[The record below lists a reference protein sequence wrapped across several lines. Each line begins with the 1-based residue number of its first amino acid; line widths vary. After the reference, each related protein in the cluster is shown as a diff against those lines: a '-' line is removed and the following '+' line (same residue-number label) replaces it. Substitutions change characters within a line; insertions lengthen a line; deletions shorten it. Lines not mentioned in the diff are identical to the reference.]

1 MGEHGSMSV
10 TAMVYVAGRSVIE
23 DCPMMILQNTFPRF
37 WWQRQWR
44 GSWKCG
50 KSRHATTR
58 YPHLIKNQPQ
68 NVPGHSGK
76 AKKGHLCF
84 DAIYETGGGRGARGC
99 QNISTLI
106 LKVIWAGLTS
116 SMITSMICSSDQI
129 HAIQD
134 TGLKHFREAL
144 MAKPPSFFN
153 LAGFGSTFQWT
164 MFTLT
169 NGSSSTLSTWAKR
182 GTCSPSASL
191 QSSDPRPGQN
201 GRLVFYSSFKFHP
214 DLPGRGFQRQTCII
228 TSRQSIGLRNR
239 SCLYIFDG

>member
-1 MGEHGSMSV
+1 MFWRDIRDRWGEGGM
-10 TAMVYVAGRSVIE
+10 T
-23 DCPMMILQNTFPRF
+23 
-37 WWQRQWR
+37 
-44 GSWKCG
+44 
-50 KSRHATTR
+50 
-58 YPHLIKNQPQ
+58 
-68 NVPGHSGK
+68 
-76 AKKGHLCF
+76 KK
-84 DAIYETGGGRGARGC
+84 
-99 QNISTLI
+99 ISTLI
-106 LKVIWAGLTS
+106 LKVIWAGSTS

-201 GRLVFYSSFKFHP
+201 GRLVFYSSFKIHP
-214 DLPGRGFQRQTCII
+214 DLPGRGFQRQMCII
-228 TSRQSIGLRNR
+228 TSLQSIGLRNR
-239 SCLYIFDG
+239 SCLYIFDGYRYLVNNSNILSFAFDKSVTFDEFELIR

>member
-1 MGEHGSMSV
+1 MFQATLARLKRVISV
-10 TAMVYVAGRSVIE
+10 
-23 DCPMMILQNTFPRF
+23 L
-37 WWQRQWR
+37 
-44 GSWKCG
+44 
-50 KSRHATTR
+50 TR
-58 YPHLIKNQPQ
+58 YTRQ
-68 NVPGHSGK
+68 VG
-76 AKKGHLCF
+76 
-84 DAIYETGGGRGARGC
+84 GGGRGDD
-99 QNISTLI
+99 QKISTLI
-106 LKVIWAGLTS
+106 LKGIWAGLTS

-164 MFTLT
+164 MSTLT

-201 GRLVFYSSFKFHP
+201 GRIFPSSFKFHL
-214 DLPGRGFQRQTCII
+214 DLPGSGFQRQMCII

-239 SCLYIFDG
+239 SCFSIFDG